1 MKLLS
6 RMIFVTV
13 GCVSLI
19 TAAGVLTPR
28 AVHAQDDQGNRVII
42 RDQDNP
48 ARHPFAASCVG
59 TSTTQFV
66 SCIMTVPA
74 GQRVVIETAVSR
86 TAASPGN
93 TVMEFAVQTTA
104 AGTTNLYNLAVLQDS
119 GLFQPGEAAFY
130 GGAQSVHLYA
140 DPSTSIICQGITHG
154 ANPSPALGMTCT
166 ISGYYVTLP

>member
-1 MKLLS
+1 MEQMFLFRPELGSAISTVRAHKTMKRKKPMKPRS
-6 RMIFVTV
+6 RIIFVTV

-28 AVHAQDDQGNRVII
+28 AAYPQDQDQPSRVII

-59 TSTTQFV
+59 SSNTQFV
-66 SCIMTVPA
+66 SCIMSVPA

-93 TVMEFAVQTTA
+93 TVIEFAVESTA
-104 AGTTNLYNLAVLQDS
+104 AGTDNLYNLAVLQDS

-140 DPSTSIICQGITHG
+140 DPSVH
-154 ANPSPALGMTCT
+154 
-166 ISGYYVTLP
+166 